1 MHPRL
6 YRAACSALLGLQV
19 GEVIDH
25 YPEIAEDEPYEKYER
40 LRKTK
45 EVYRRVSRLAS
56 RELFSTAETWRFSTP
71 WQSTRSSKSLFSTSS
86 SYWVVVNLKILR
98 GVICGAALK
107 WLWTTIVELQIFGY
121 VFALSSLQYFKT
133 NRTQYFWTLIIR
145 QLSVY
150 FYFAINTCIGYWL
163 SPSIHG
169 SDQLNLPVFDA
180 GSSRNPQLC
189 TTFIRF

>member
-56 RELFSTAETWRFSTP
+56 RELFSTAETWRLTTP
-71 WQSTRSSKSLFSTSS
+71 WQGTRSSKSLFSTSS
-86 SYWVVVNLKILR
+86 SYWVVVIPKILR
-98 GVICGAALK
+98 GVICGAAVMMNNHCGIADFRVCVCPFLFTVFQNQSNPVLLDIDNK
-107 WLWTTIVELQIFGY
+107 TTFGILLFRNKY
-121 VFALSSLQYFKT
+121 MYRL
-133 NRTQYFWTLIIR
+133 LIIPLHPR
-145 QLSVY
+145 EWS
-150 FYFAINTCIGYWL
+150 T
-163 SPSIHG
+163 
-169 SDQLNLPVFDA
+169 
-180 GSSRNPQLC
+180 
-189 TTFIRF
+189 